1 MIVFGMRLSDVRL
14 CPFLCIPKCPT
25 RDYLAGGTEFSYG
38 RALSIVDDLAAGY
51 ADAGSSVGHRFAII
65 LENRLE
71 HFWHLLALNAVGV
84 CVVPLN
90 PDYLD
95 HEFADSA
102 LVIGTGKR
110 LETLRRVVSTL
121 DPSVA
126 LIDAEDLPAKFLNP
140 AQSVNA
146 GCRALR
152 S

>member
-1 MIVFGMRLSDVRL
+1 M
-14 CPFLCIPKCPT
+14 
-25 RDYLAGGTEFSYG
+25 
-38 RALSIVDDLAAGY
+38 
-51 ADAGSSVGHRFAII
+51 
-65 LENRLE
+65 
-71 HFWHLLALNAVGV
+71 
-84 CVVPLN
+84 VPLN

-146 GCRALR
+146 GCRSVAVVAVLDELR
-152 S
+152 DEEVLACVKARPNGEPDSELAMILLGEHANGSPITSFKGGSSSWKKDSATGTPGDSPGADLP